1 MNIINVTVRGKIA
14 RAEGR
19 ARVVCGNSDYA
30 VRFDFDEEWSEY
42 AVKTARFVSE
52 DGSYTDVQ
60 FAGSDCT
67 IPILRNTRTL
77 LVGVFAGNLRT
88 TTAALIHAVPC
99 ITDPDGTP
107 ADPTP
112 DVYAQLMERFNAMEP
127 PAAVLYTA
135 QELTDEQKATAREN
149 IGVATPDWDQND
161 ATAADYVKN
170 RTHYTES
177 VYGIVGVGYNGWAKV
192 TKYAAVPI
200 TKMSVLGVIY
210 KNVPVAAENDAVV
223 EYVVGDHRL
232 SFDRQYNMM
241 TATPNNIGDYNV
253 GFYGYLTTAV
263 HKLPIEYIP
272 NEVALTKNLPQSDW
286 NEKNQ
291 SSASY
296 IKNKPSPSDVTPS
309 APGTAAAGESTD
321 YARADHVHPR
331 ELPECSDADAGKVLT
346 VAGNADVQWQLP
358 SAGADIS
365 LGMTG
370 ATVGQ
375 IAKITA
381 VDDSGKPTAWEAV
394 DMPTGGK
401 MRWQK
406 VGEITTTEQTNLIT
420 LTKDSNGTDIS
431 DYNAI
436 ALKVDF
442 DIPPDSTQTS
452 TNGGVW
458 IYPYTRSGV
467 ISTAF
472 RMIASISQWKTTNR
486 RMSQTFFGDINGLF
500 CAGSQSAGLVL
511 DQGDKAWVQSMLFN
525 GATLYIHN
533 SGDHFPVGTIVS
545 FAVLSD
551 RE

>member
-1 MNIINVTVRGKIA
+1 MNKVIEITIRNKVARIASSPIIVGK
-14 RAEGR
+14 
-19 ARVVCGNSDYA
+19 NKDYI
-30 VRFDFDEEWSEY
+30 VRFDFDEDWDKY
-42 AVKTARFVSE
+42 DTKTARFSQ
-52 DGSYTDVQ
+52 DGEYQD
-60 FAGSDCT
+60 
-67 IPILRNTRTL
+67 II
-77 LVGVFAGNLRT
+77 FAGNECSMPALDGGKVVEVGVYAGNIS
-88 TTAALIHAVPC
+88 TTAPAYLKVHKSI
-99 ITDPDGTP
+99 IDEDGVP

-112 DVYAQLMERFNAMEP
+112 DVYAQLMERFNAMEA

-135 QELTDEQKATAREN
+135 QELTNEQKATAREN

-177 VYGIVGVGYNGWAKV
+177 VYGIVGAGYNGWAKV

-241 TATPNNIGDYNV
+241 TATPNNIDDYNV
-253 GFYGYLTTAV
+253 VFYGYLATVV

-291 SSASY
+291 SSASF
-296 IKNKPSPSDVTPS
+296 IRNKPSPSDVTPS

-375 IAKITA
+375 IAKIAA
-381 VDDSGKPTAWEAV
+381 VDTPGKPTSWEAV
-394 DMPTGGK
+394 DMPSGGGEYKLLYDDSISVENVNAMQAELSQSCEGMTEFAYEISWTKNGNIESGNDSMMLYVGDGRIDYGRLCDPTTAGYGTGIFKVLKYNGK
-401 MRWQK
+401 MKSIFCNTRSAHDVQYNAPQAFIGITGPYIINVPYYDKWR
-406 VGEITTTEQTNLIT
+406 ITTF
-420 LTKDSNGTDIS
+420 SVS
-431 DYNAI
+431 
-436 ALKVDF
+436 
-442 DIPPDSTQTS
+442 
-452 TNGGVW
+452 
-458 IYPYTRSGV
+458 YT
-467 ISTAF
+467 
-472 RMIASISQWKTTNR
+472 
-486 RMSQTFFGDINGLF
+486 
-500 CAGSQSAGLVL
+500 
-511 DQGDKAWVQSMLFN
+511 
-525 GATLYIHN
+525 
-533 SGDHFPVGTIVS
+533 GTIS
-545 FAVLSD
+545 LKLWG
-551 RE
+551 R

>member
-1 MNIINVTVRGKIA
+1 MNKVIEITIRNKVARIASSPIIVGK
-14 RAEGR
+14 
-19 ARVVCGNSDYA
+19 NKDYI
-30 VRFDFDEEWSEY
+30 VRFDFDEDWDKY
-42 AVKTARFVSE
+42 DTKTARFSQ
-52 DGSYTDVQ
+52 DGEYQD
-60 FAGSDCT
+60 
-67 IPILRNTRTL
+67 II
-77 LVGVFAGNLRT
+77 FAGNECSMPALDGGKVVEVGVYAGNIS
-88 TTAALIHAVPC
+88 TTAPAYLKVHKSI
-99 ITDPDGTP
+99 IDEDGVP

-112 DVYAQLMERFNAMEP
+112 DVYAQLMERFNAMEA

-135 QELTDEQKATAREN
+135 QELTNEQKATAREN

-177 VYGIVGVGYNGWAKV
+177 VYGIVGAGYNGWAKV

-241 TATPNNIGDYNV
+241 TATPNNIDDYNV
-253 GFYGYLTTAV
+253 VFYGYLATVV

-272 NEVALTKNLPQSDW
+272 NEVALTQNLPQSDW

-291 SSASY
+291 SSASF
-296 IKNKPSPSDVTPS
+296 IRNKPSPSDVTPS

-375 IAKITA
+375 IAKIAA
-381 VDDSGKPTAWEAV
+381 VDTPGKPTSWEAV
-394 DMPTGGK
+394 DMPSGGGEYKLLYDDSISVENVNAMQAELSQSCEGMTEFAYEISWTKNGNIESGNDSMMLYVGDGRIDYGRLCDPTTAGYGTGIFKVLKYNGK
-401 MRWQK
+401 MKSIFCNTRSAHDVQYNAPHAFIAITGPYIINVPYYDKWR
-406 VGEITTTEQTNLIT
+406 ITTF
-420 LTKDSNGTDIS
+420 SVS
-431 DYNAI
+431 
-436 ALKVDF
+436 
-442 DIPPDSTQTS
+442 
-452 TNGGVW
+452 
-458 IYPYTRSGV
+458 YT
-467 ISTAF
+467 
-472 RMIASISQWKTTNR
+472 
-486 RMSQTFFGDINGLF
+486 
-500 CAGSQSAGLVL
+500 
-511 DQGDKAWVQSMLFN
+511 
-525 GATLYIHN
+525 
-533 SGDHFPVGTIVS
+533 GTIS
-545 FAVLSD
+545 LKLWG
-551 RE
+551 R